1 MTSQFC
7 LIISLPYMEQMT
19 ILTSNQPHTT
29 QTNHSPQYKYKM
41 LKSKYVFQTLSCVCT
56 DITLLLASW
65 VRVQYHSR
73 TNSEAPLIFFL
84 PSQLYS
90 CTTLRT
96 QKEIH
101 WMVRLTVLKASH
113 SQVTSSSL

>member
-1 MTSQFC
+1 MTSQFR
-7 LIISLPYMEQMT
+7 LLVSLPYMQQMT

-29 QTNHSPQYKYKM
+29 ETNHSPQYKYKM

-56 DITLLLASW
+56 DIVFLSASW

-73 TNSEAPLIFFL
+73 TNSEAPLKFFL
-84 PSQLYS
+84 PGKLYS
-90 CTTLRT
+90 STTIRT
-96 QKEIH
+96 QKEIQ